1 MCRVRLSPPK
11 LPDVTRIT
19 SRLTVS
25 FYGLNEFF
33 PHPKF
38 CLSPSAFWLL
48 ILVSCFQSHK
58 LTKPN
63 NTAFQVDCS
72 LHNRFPPSSL
82 GIATM
87 TRSRS
92 SVFYIGTNH
101 IAATALHNSGSTE
114 HSVPSLHWNAVKALL
129 GVKVKDLT
137 GQGFCQKLPV
147 HPHYTFGHA
156 RPVYHPPLPP
166 NPTYH

>member
-1 MCRVRLSPPK
+1 MEVICQWDLGDPQSITFSTKPYHQWSQQCSSCTVHYVNMCRVWLSPPK

-25 FYGLNEFF
+25 NYDLNEFF
-33 PHPKF
+33 PHPRF

-58 LTKPN
+58 LTTPN

-82 GIATM
+82 GIASM
-87 TRSRS
+87 TRSWSIFFLYRHEPYCS
-92 SVFYIGTNH
+92 SSSAQQWKYRT
-101 IAATALHNSGSTE
+101 
-114 HSVPSLHWNAVKALL
+114 
-129 GVKVKDLT
+129 
-137 GQGFCQKLPV
+137 
-147 HPHYTFGHA
+147 
-156 RPVYHPPLPP
+156 
-166 NPTYH
+166 